1 MKDRTKNSIKPFWSW
16 NDKLEKTE
24 LEKQI
29 VQMKNN
35 GIEGFFMH
43 ARGGLKTEYMSEE
56 WFEMIEACLDKAD
69 ELGMQAWAYD
79 ENGWPSGFADG
90 LVPAL
95 GLEHQQKSLKFMVW
109 EEENPLLQEKISEE
123 NVVAVFQRTGEGF
136 ALTENFQPGSYI
148 FYYEVNPYYIDVFN
162 KKTIAHF
169 LNLVHDK
176 YYERFKD
183 RFGSSLKGFFTDEPQ
198 FCCSPWSFVFPETFQ
213 KRYGYD
219 LLSVLPMFFFETE
232 GYEAVRNDFQ
242 EMVSCLMRESFIR
255 QMYDWCSEHHC
266 KLTGHMM
273 NENNLH
279 SQMCSTNG
287 VMPCYEYFHEPGM
300 DHLKRTIS
308 TPLQPKQVSSVAAQ
322 LGRKTLTETFA
333 LCGWDVSLNELK
345 WIAQWQYVNGVTSL
359 CPHLEGYS
367 LRGLRKRDYPASLF
381 TQLPWFEEVY
391 SEFADYFTTLGALL
405 DSGKDVA
412 PLLVIHPIHSAY
424 ILHDSLKSEK
434 LLAYSE
440 RFDAFCEELN
450 QEHIL
455 HHYGDETIMEHHG
468 SIRVSEEGASLVVGK
483 CEYGAVLLPDI
494 INLTANTVRLLLE
507 FMEKGGKVYAVERL
521 PEFENGRKTA
531 GLEKLRNGVVAC
543 RDLWELKQ
551 LCPEISPIEFETEN
565 PVIHL
570 TWKELSDGR
579 WLLYLV
585 NNAKESQSVSLKVQG
600 RYEVSLLDI
609 LKEREEKVPVKVEKD
624 STVVELDFA
633 EYGSAVLV
641 LSSVAEEDCGA
652 DFERLDVAETEQ
664 STLDKAETERI
675 VLDNMFHIDACDD
688 NALTLDK
695 CIYRVD
701 DGEWQP
707 EMAVI
712 NLQNKLFEMWKP
724 CHVEMQFTFQIAES
738 FDFDSV
744 KLCMEDPEKFEI
756 AVNGMPYH
764 FQDCGMF
771 VDHAIRQSKI
781 GELLKMGENT
791 IRLSCYFT
799 QSEEIYFAKLT
810 PGVHES
816 VKNKLTYDTELES
829 IYLTGHFGV
838 RMEESYRLGE
848 RRCLHG
854 GKTFS
859 LIKPAEVVDITDIT
873 HQGFW
878 FFTGK
883 MALSQSVKV
892 DVQKD
897 KRYILS
903 MKHLNAPAA
912 QVYINGAF
920 AGNMM
925 FAPFELDV
933 TELLKQGENKV
944 TIMMLSGNRNLL
956 GPHHKPEGE
965 SYSVGPSSFSDQIG
979 WTDDKTLPP
988 WTDHYNFVLFG
999 CDLN

>member
-16 NDKLEKTE
+16 NDKLEKQE

-29 VQMKNN
+29 EQMKQH

-43 ARGGLKTEYMSEE
+43 ARGGLKTGYFSEE
-56 WFEMIEACLDKAD
+56 WFDMIETCLDKAD
-69 ELGMQAWAYD
+69 ELGMQARAYD
-79 ENGWPSGFADG
+79 ENGWPSGFANG
-90 LVPAL
+90 RVPEL
-95 GLEHQQKSLKFMVW
+95 GLKYQQKSLQFSVY
-109 EEENPLLQEKISEE
+109 EGGAQSCE
-123 NVVAVFQRTGEGF
+123 NVIALFKRDRNGFEKTDRLEEGVY
-136 ALTENFQPGSYI
+136 Q
-148 FYYEVNPYYIDVFN
+148 FYYTVNPYYIDPFC
-162 KKTIAHF
+162 KESIAYF
-169 LNLVHDK
+169 LEFTHEK
-176 YYERFKD
+176 YYEHFKE

-198 FCCSPWSFVFPETFQ
+198 FRKSPWSFVFPEAFQ

-219 LLSVLPMFFFETE
+219 LLPVLPMLFFETE

-242 EMVSCLMRESFIR
+242 EMVSCLMRESFIK
-255 QMYDWCSEHHC
+255 QMYDWCSEHNC

-300 DHLKRTIS
+300 DHLKREIS

-391 SEFADYFTTLGALL
+391 SAFADYFTALGALL

-455 HHYGDETIMEHHG
+455 HHYGDETIMEHYG
-468 SIRVSEEGASLVVGK
+468 SIRVSEEGGSLVVGK

-494 INLTANTVRLLLE
+494 INLTSNTVRLLLE
-507 FMEKGGKVYAVERL
+507 FIENGGKVYAIGRL
-521 PEFENGRKTA
+521 PEYENGRKTA
-531 GLEKLRNGVVAC
+531 GLKKLQNKVTTC
-543 RDLWELKQ
+543 KDLCELKQ
-551 LCPEISPIEFETEN
+551 LRPEIAPIEFAIEN
-565 PVIHL
+565 PTIHL
-570 TWKELSDGR
+570 TWKELSDDR
-579 WLLYLV
+579 RLLYLI
-585 NNAKESQSVSLKVQG
+585 NNAKESQSVTLKVQG
-600 RYEVSLLDI
+600 RYAVSLLDI
-609 LKEREEKVPVKVEKD
+609 LQEREEKVPARIEKD
-624 STVVELDFA
+624 STIVALDFA

-641 LSSVAEEDCGA
+641 LSSATEKDCTT
-652 DFERLDVAETEQ
+652 DFERLDV
-664 STLDKAETERI
+664 AETERI

-695 CIYRVD
+695 CIYRID
-701 DGEWQP
+701 GGEWQP

-712 NLQNKLFEMWKP
+712 NLQNQLFEMWKP
-724 CHVEMQFTFQIAES
+724 CQVEMQFSFQIGEA
-738 FDFDSV
+738 FDFSGV

-756 AVNGMPYH
+756 EVNGMPYH
-764 FQDCGMF
+764 FEDCGMF

-791 IRLSCYFT
+791 IRISCYFT

-810 PGVHES
+810 PGIHES
-816 VKNKLTYDTELES
+816 VKNKLTYDTEFES
-829 IYLTGHFGV
+829 IYLTGNFGV
-838 RMEESYRLGE
+838 LMEESYTLGR

-878 FFTGK
+878 FFSGK

-892 DVQKD
+892 DIQEG

-912 QVYINGAF
+912 QVYINEAF

-933 TELLKQGENKV
+933 TELLKQDENKV
-944 TIMMLSGNRNLL
+944 TIVMLSGNRNLL

-965 SYSVGPSSFSDQIG
+965 SYSVGPSSFSNQIG

-988 WTDHYNFVLFG
+988 WTDYYNFVLFG
-999 CDLN
+999 CDLYQR